1 MLKCLPNVIRCF
13 NPSMTA
19 QKYDYTA
26 IDVGYYDKVYSKSSG
41 VQSRW
46 HQYKF
51 ESVRKRLPN
60 SGFHLDIGCG
70 PGTLIGS
77 INNRSIQSVGI
88 DISSDQV
95 KYANAKYGSPASQF
109 KVSSASDLKRNLG
122 DCLFDVITI
131 VEVLEHL
138 PEDEAFRLLCDAKTL
153 LRPGKGKLLVTTP
166 NYSSLWPVIEYLVN
180 RIGEVRYEDQHIN
193 RYKPTK
199 LADQLNSSGF
209 QVESIDSFMSFSP
222 FLASVSWRLSEF
234 ISSGDVYSGGMINLG
249 MLLIAEA
256 TLADTV

>member
-1 MLKCLPNVIRCF
+1 
-13 NPSMTA
+13 MTV
-19 QKYDYTA
+19 QKYDYSA
-26 IDVGYYDKVYSKSSG
+26 IDVGYYDEVYCKSSG

-51 ESVRKRLPN
+51 ESVRKRLPK

-77 INNRSIQSVGI
+77 IKDQAIQSFGI
-88 DISSDQV
+88 DISADQV
-95 KYANAKYGSPASQF
+95 NYANTKYGSSNSQF
-109 KVSSASDLKRNLG
+109 KVSSASDLKRSVG

-153 LRPGKGKLLVTTP
+153 LRPGKGQLLVTTT
-166 NYSSLWPVIEYLVN
+166 NYSSLWLVIEYLVN

-193 RYKPTK
+193 RYKPIK
-199 LADQLNSSGF
+199 LTDQLTSSGF
-209 QVESIDSFMSFSP
+209 RVKSVNSFMSFSP
-222 FLASVSWRLSEF
+222 FLASISWRLSEF
-234 ISSGDVYSGGMINLG
+234 ISSGDVYSGRMINLG

-256 TLADTV
+256 TLSD